1 MPATRFDML
10 QTPALTGMGALTLDE
25 GRADALGAE
34 LDAALTSGTPVAPL
48 RERVEGMTLADAY
61 AVAGATLALRERRG
75 ARRVGAKIGL
85 TSVAIQR
92 QLGVDQP
99 DFGVLLDTMAVDDG
113 GSFSLTQARAG
124 HAIAARAEAEIAFVL
139 ERDLPR
145 VGNTAASVLRAIG
158 FCLPA
163 IEIIDSRVADWNIR
177 LVDTVAD
184 NASALAYVLG
194 SRPVKPE
201 AIDFRHAGMT
211 LRRNGEA
218 ESTGAA
224 AACLGSPVVAL
235 TWLAN
240 TLGALGEPLRA
251 GDVVLSGGLGPM
263 LSMAEGDH
271 YEARI
276 SGLGAVSFG
285 VSV

>member
-10 QTPALTGMGALTLDE
+10 QSPELTGLGAMTLDE
-25 GRADALGAE
+25 AAADALGAA
-34 LDAALTSGTPVAPL
+34 LDQALIEGAAVQPL
-48 RERVEGMTLADAY
+48 RDRVDGMTLADAY

-113 GSFSLTQARAG
+113 GAFSLTSSRAG
-124 HAIAARAEAEIAFVL
+124 RAIAARAEAEIAFVL
-139 ERDLPR
+139 GRDLPR
-145 VGNTAASVLRAIG
+145 VGNTAASVLRAVD

-184 NASALAYVLG
+184 NASALAWVVG
-194 SRPVKPE
+194 SRPVRPE
-201 AIDFRHAGMT
+201 ALDLRLCGMT
-211 LRRNGEA
+211 LRKNGETA
-218 ESTGAA
+218 STGAG
-224 AACLGSPVVAL
+224 AACLGSPIVAL
-235 TWLAN
+235 CWLAN

-263 LSMAEGDH
+263 LPMAVGDH
-271 YEARI
+271 FEARI

-285 VSV
+285 VTA

>member
-113 GSFSLTQARAG
+113 GSFSLTQARA
-124 HAIAARAEAEIAFVL
+124 EAEIAFVL

-145 VGNTAASVLRAIG
+145 VGNTAASVLRAVG

-201 AIDFRHAGMT
+201 AVDFRHAGMT

-263 LSMAEGDH
+263 LSMAVGDH

-276 SGLGAVSFG
+276 SGLGVVSFG
-285 VSV
+285 VSA